1 MIWFAVPLAILAG
14 VAAVLAA
21 ALVRLRRTVATIE
34 ARAAEETVKRVEAD
48 VEAAARTALEG
59 SLLLWMRHEIRTPIN
74 AVVGMADL
82 LLDLELTAKQRE
94 YLGMLR
100 ASAEGLSRT
109 VNEVL
114 DLCRLETGR
123 LVLDRQPFDLRG
135 EVDVS
140 LDRVASMA
148 AERGIDLSYQIEEP
162 APSTLLGD
170 PARLRHVL
178 ATLLTYAVRRTHEGG
193 VTLSVSTRQVPPDRH
208 EVSFVVRDTGMVIAP
223 ERAARLFQPL
233 SRIIASDRVADAQ
246 DLGLTLCHGIASL
259 MGGHIAL
266 RNEVR
271 DGSTFEFIMM
281 AENPARMLQTR
292 MPAPRVEPV
301 VPEASHPLRILLA
314 EDSVVAQKVAIDVL
328 ERLGHSVHLV
338 ADGEDA
344 VRALDTARYD
354 VILMDMHMPGMDGLT
369 ATRRICERWPRD
381 RRPRIIALS
390 ASDLPE
396 DRARWLGAGADG
408 WVSKSLPIEEVRQV
422 LSSLVAPPGAAPPH
436 ASPIGSGEGRRPPQ
450 YGGGSGAAV
459 HIIEIFLQDAAV
471 QLSALRE
478 ALERQDAAAIERVA
492 HTMKGSAA
500 MLGASSVARSC
511 AELIHNARQGS
522 FDRDA
527 AIVSQLEDEVAAIQ
541 RSLSPR
547 LAHVTQ
553 PSVFG
558 QRE

>member
-1 MIWFAVPLAILAG
+1 MIWLAVSLAILTG
-14 VAAVLAA
+14 VAAILAVA
-21 ALVRLRRTVATIE
+21 VVGLRRAVAMLE
-34 ARAAEETVKRVEAD
+34 ARAAEETVKRAQAD
-48 VEAAARTALEG
+48 AELTARTGLEG

-82 LLDLELTAKQRE
+82 LLDLELTSKQRE

-148 AERGIDLSYQIEEP
+148 AERGIDLSYRIEGP

-170 PARLRHVL
+170 AARLRHVL

-193 VTLSVSTRQVPPDRH
+193 VTLSVSTRPMPPDRH
-208 EVSFVVRDTGMVIAP
+208 EVSFVVRDTGMVISP

-246 DLGLTLCHGIASL
+246 DLGLTLCHGIARM

-271 DGSTFEFIMM
+271 DGSTFEFVMT

-292 MPAPRVEPV
+292 LPAPRIEPV

-314 EDSVVAQKVAIDVL
+314 EDSVVAQKVAVDVL

-338 ADGEDA
+338 GDGEA
-344 VRALDTARYD
+344 VLRALEAGRYD

-369 ATRRICERWPRD
+369 ATRRVCERWPRD

-408 WVSKSLPIEEVRQV
+408 WVSKSLPADEVRHV
-422 LSSLVAPPGAAPPH
+422 LSSLVVPAGVVPPR
-436 ASPIGSGEGRRPPQ
+436 ASPIGSGESRRPPQ
-450 YGGGSGAAV
+450 YGAAPGAAV

-471 QLSALRE
+471 QLSALRG
-478 ALERQDAAAIERVA
+478 AVERHDAAAVERVA

-500 MLGASSVARSC
+500 MLGASSVARIC

-522 FDRDA
+522 FNGGA
-527 AIVSQLEDEVAAIQ
+527 AIVSQLDDEVAAIQ

-553 PSVFG
+553 PSVSG
-558 QRE
+558 QSE

>member
-1 MIWFAVPLAILAG
+1 MTWLTVLLAALALA
-14 VAAVLAA
+14 AAVLGAAVVALRRRVA
-21 ALVRLRRTVATIE
+21 ALD
-34 ARAAEETVKRVEAD
+34 ARAAAAAVRRAEAD
-48 VEAAARTALEG
+48 AEATARTALEG

-82 LLDLELTAKQRE
+82 LLDLELTSKQRE

-148 AERGIDLSYQIEEP
+148 AERGIDLSYRIEGP

-170 PARLRHVL
+170 AARLRHVL

-193 VTLSVSTRQVPPDRH
+193 VTLAVSTRAVPPDLH
-208 EVSFVVRDTGMVIAP
+208 EVTFVVRDTGMVIAP
-223 ERAARLFQPL
+223 DRAERLFQPL
-233 SRIIASDRVADAQ
+233 GRIVASDRVADAQ
-246 DLGLTLCHGIASL
+246 DLGLTLCHGIARL

-266 RNEVR
+266 KSEVR
-271 DGSTFEFIMM
+271 DGSTFEFVML

-292 MPAPRVEPV
+292 LPAPRMESTGR
-301 VPEASHPLRILLA
+301 EWAQPLRVLLA
-314 EDSVVAQKVAIDVL
+314 EDSVVAQKVAVDVL
-328 ERLGHSVHLV
+328 ERLGHAVRV
-338 ADGEDA
+338 VETGED
-344 VRALDTARYD
+344 VLRAIDTEQYD
-354 VILMDMHMPGMDGLT
+354 VILMDMHMPEMDGLT
-369 ATRRICERWPRD
+369 ATRRICELRPRD

-390 ASDLPE
+390 ASELPE

-408 WVSKSLPIEEVRQV
+408 WISKSFPIEEVRQALAGIV
-422 LSSLVAPPGAAPPH
+422 TADRREPAPAP
-436 ASPIGSGEGRRPPQ
+436 SP
-450 YGGGSGAAV
+450 GGSPPPAI
-459 HIIEIFLQDAAV
+459 HILEIFLLEAAA
-471 QLSALRE
+471 QLPALRE
-478 ALERQDAAAIERVA
+478 AVEARDAGAVERVA

-511 AELIHNARQGS
+511 AELIHNARHRS
-522 FDRDA
+522 FEGGG
-527 AIVSQLEDEVAAIQ
+527 AIVTRLEHEVAAIQ

-547 LAHVTQ
+547 STHATQGPAHG
-553 PSVFG
+553 P
-558 QRE
+558 RE

>member
-1 MIWFAVPLAILAG
+1 MIWLAVALAIVAG
-14 VAAVLAA
+14 VAAALAVA
-21 ALVRLRRTVATIE
+21 IARLRRTVE
-34 ARAAEETVKRVEAD
+34 MLEVRAAEEVVKRAAADAEAT
-48 VEAAARTALEG
+48 ARTALEG

-82 LLDLELTAKQRE
+82 LLDLELSSKQRE

-123 LVLDRQPFDLRG
+123 LVLDRQPFDLRS
-135 EVDVS
+135 EIDVS

-148 AERGIDLSYQIEEP
+148 AERGIDLSYKIEGP

-170 PARLRHVL
+170 AARLRHVL

-193 VTLSVSTRQVPPDRH
+193 VALSVSTRPAPPDRH

-266 RNEVR
+266 RNELR
-271 DGSTFEFIMM
+271 DGSTFEFVML
-281 AENPARMLQTR
+281 AENPARILQTR
-292 MPAPRVEPV
+292 VPTPKVEPV
-301 VPEASHPLRILLA
+301 VPEASPPLRILLA
-314 EDSVVAQKVAIDVL
+314 EDSLVAQKVAVDVL
-328 ERLGHSVHLV
+328 ERLGHTVHLV
-338 ADGEDA
+338 GDGEA
-344 VRALDTARYD
+344 VLRALDAARYD

-369 ATRRICERWPRD
+369 ATRRVCERWPRES
-381 RRPRIIALS
+381 RPRIIALS

-408 WVSKSLPIEEVRQV
+408 WISKSFPIDEVRHV
-422 LSSLVAPPGAAPPH
+422 LSSLAAPTHAPPAA
-436 ASPIGSGEGRRPPQ
+436 SGEGRRVSP
-450 YGGGSGAAV
+450 YGSGPGAAV

-478 ALERQDAAAIERVA
+478 AVERHDGAAVERVA

-522 FDRDA
+522 FDGGA
-527 AIVSQLEDEVAAIQ
+527 TIVAQLEDEVAAIQ

-547 LAHVTQ
+547 LAHVIQ
-553 PSVFG
+553 PSGFG

>member
-1 MIWFAVPLAILAG
+1 MIWLALSLAILAV
-14 VAAVLAA
+14 VATVLVVAV
-21 ALVRLRRTVATIE
+21 VRLRRTVGMLE
-34 ARAAEETVKRVEAD
+34 ARAAEETARRAEAD
-48 VEAAARTALEG
+48 AAAAARTGLEG

-82 LLDLELTAKQRE
+82 LLDLELTSKQRE

-123 LVLDRQPFDLRG
+123 LVLDRQPFDLRS

-148 AERGIDLSYQIEEP
+148 AERGIDLSYRIEGA

-170 PARLRHVL
+170 AARIRHVL

-193 VTLSVSTRQVPPDRH
+193 VTLSVSTRPVPPDLH
-208 EVSFVVRDTGMVIAP
+208 EVSFVVRDTGMVIPP

-246 DLGLTLCHGIASL
+246 DLGLNLCHGIAGL
-259 MGGHIAL
+259 MSGHVGL
-266 RNEVR
+266 RAEAR
-271 DGSTFEFIMM
+271 GGSTFEFVMM

-292 MPAPRVEPV
+292 LPAPRVESAV
-301 VPEASHPLRILLA
+301 EERSQPLRILLA
-314 EDSVVAQKVAIDVL
+314 EDSLVAQKVAVDVL
-328 ERLGHSVHLV
+328 ERLGHTVHV
-338 ADGEDA
+338 VGDGQDA
-344 VRALDTARYD
+344 LNALETERYD
-354 VILMDMHMPGMDGLT
+354 VVLMDMHMPEMDGLT
-369 ATRRICERWPRD
+369 ATRRICERWSRD
-381 RRPRIIALS
+381 RRPRIVALS

-408 WVSKSLPIEEVRQV
+408 WVSKGLPIDEVRRV
-422 LSSLVAPPGAAPPH
+422 LSSLVPPGAASRHAPPT
-436 ASPIGSGEGRRPPQ
+436 SPGETRRLAANGSAPGT
-450 YGGGSGAAV
+450 AV
-459 HIIEIFLQDAAV
+459 HIIEIFLQDAAA
-471 QLSALRE
+471 QLPALRE
-478 ALERQDAAAIERVA
+478 AVERHDAGAVERVA

-511 AELIHNARQGS
+511 AELIHNARHRS
-522 FDRDA
+522 FDGSA
-527 AIVSQLEDEVAAIQ
+527 AIVSQLEGEVAAIQ

-547 LAHVTQ
+547 SAHATQ
-553 PSVFG
+553 TSAPG
-558 QRE
+558 PRE

>member
-1 MIWFAVPLAILAG
+1 MIWLTVSLAVLTG
-14 VAAVLAA
+14 VAAVLA
-21 ALVRLRRTVATIE
+21 VVVFRLRRTVAALET
-34 ARAAEETVKRVEAD
+34 RAAEETARRAEAD
-48 VEAAARTALEG
+48 AQAAERTTLEG

-82 LLDLELTAKQRE
+82 LLDLELTSKQRE

-123 LVLDRQPFDLRG
+123 LVLDRQPFDLRS

-148 AERGIDLSYQIEEP
+148 AERGIDLSYRIDGP

-170 PARLRHVL
+170 AARLRHVL

-193 VTLSVSTRQVPPDRH
+193 VTLSVTTRAVPPDLH
-208 EVSFVVRDTGMVIAP
+208 EVTFVVRDTGMVIAP

-233 SRIIASDRVADAQ
+233 SRIISSDRVADAQ
-246 DLGLTLCHGIASL
+246 DLGLTLCHGIARL
-259 MGGHIAL
+259 MSGHIAL
-266 RNEVR
+266 RSEAR
-271 DGSTFEFIMM
+271 GGSTFEFIML
-281 AENPARMLQTR
+281 AENPARILQTR
-292 MPAPRVEPV
+292 SPVAPVESAAPDWS
-301 VPEASHPLRILLA
+301 EPLRILLA
-314 EDSVVAQKVAIDVL
+314 EDSMVAQKVALEVL
-328 ERLGHSVHLV
+328 ERLGHTVHV
-338 ADGEDA
+338 VGDGQDA
-344 VRALDTARYD
+344 LHALEAERYD
-354 VILMDMHMPGMDGLT
+354 VILMDMHMPEMDGLT

-381 RRPRIIALS
+381 RRPRIVALS

-408 WVSKSLPIEEVRQV
+408 WVSKSLPIEEVRRV
-422 LSSLVAPPGAAPPH
+422 LSGLVPAGMALSQAAPTGP
-436 ASPIGSGEGRRPPQ
+436 GDGRRPPQ
-450 YGGGSGAAV
+450 QGGAPGTAV
-459 HIIEIFLQDAAV
+459 HIIEIFLQDAAA

-478 ALERQDAAAIERVA
+478 AVDRHDAATVERVA

-511 AELIHNARQGS
+511 AELIHNARHRS
-522 FDRDA
+522 FDGGA

-541 RSLSPR
+541 RSISPR
-547 LAHVTQ
+547 PAHMTQ
-553 PSVFG
+553 TSASGP
-558 QRE
+558 RE

>member
-1 MIWFAVPLAILAG
+1 MIWMAVALAVLAG

-21 ALVRLRRTVATIE
+21 AVVRLRRTVATLE
-34 ARAAEETVKRVEAD
+34 ARAAEAAVTHAEAD
-48 VEAAARTALEG
+48 AEATARSGLEG

-74 AVVGMADL
+74 AIVGMADL
-82 LLDLELTAKQRE
+82 LLDLELTSKQRE

-109 VNEVL
+109 VNEIL

-123 LVLDRQPFDLRG
+123 LVLDRQPFDLRA

-148 AERGIDLSYQIEEP
+148 AERGIDLSYRIEGP

-170 PARLRHVL
+170 AARLRHVL

-193 VTLSVSTRQVPPDRH
+193 VTLSVSTRPVPPDLH
-208 EVSFVVRDTGMVIAP
+208 EVVFVVRDTGMVIAQ
-223 ERAARLFQPL
+223 ERAERLFRPL

-246 DLGLTLCHGIASL
+246 DLGLTLCHGIARL

-266 RNEVR
+266 RNEAR
-271 DGSTFEFIMM
+271 AGSTFEFVAL

-292 MPAPRVEPV
+292 LPAPRVESV
-301 VPEASHPLRILLA
+301 APERSVPLRILLA
-314 EDSVVAQKVAIDVL
+314 EDSVVAQKVAVDVL
-328 ERLGHSVHLV
+328 ERLGHTVHV
-338 ADGEDA
+338 VVDGEA
-344 VRALDTARYD
+344 VLQAIETERYD

-381 RRPRIIALS
+381 RRPRIVALS
-390 ASDLPE
+390 ASDQPE

-408 WVSKSLPIEEVRQV
+408 WVSKSLPVDEVRHV
-422 LSSLVAPPGAAPPH
+422 LTGLVPPVGVAPTHVVPAGPGDV
-436 ASPIGSGEGRRPPQ
+436 RRPPVHA
-450 YGGGSGAAV
+450 GAGTAA

-478 ALERQDAAAIERVA
+478 AIERRDAPVVERVA

-500 MLGASSVARSC
+500 MLGASSIARTC

-522 FDRDA
+522 FDGGA
-527 AIVSQLEDEVAAIQ
+527 ALVSQLDDEVAAIQ

-547 LAHVTQ
+547 LAHVSQ
-553 PSVFG
+553 PSASG
-558 QRE
+558 PRE